1 MQLESVTIKI
11 PKFAVKDV
19 QNKEILFFLLD
30 KALTKLEFYRSKCK
44 QFEEKYGKSLEDF
57 KKELESKEENFEWWD
72 DFILWEGY
80 EEAYKEWKH
89 KYEEIKIV
97 LQNN

>member
-1 MQLESVTIKI
+1 MQLE
-11 PKFAVKDV
+11 KD
-19 QNKEILFFLLD
+19 
-30 KALTKLEFYRSKCK
+30 
-44 QFEEKYGKSLEDF
+44 

-72 DFILWEGY
+72 DLILWEGY
-80 EEAYKEWKH
+80 EKAYKEWKH

>member
-1 MQLESVTIKI
+1 ME
-11 PKFAVKDV
+11 
-19 QNKEILFFLLD
+19 
-30 KALTKLEFYRSKCK
+30 
-44 QFEEKYGKSLEDF
+44 KSLEEF

-89 KYEEIKIV
+89 KYKEIKSV

>member
-1 MQLESVTIKI
+1 M
-11 PKFAVKDV
+11 
-19 QNKEILFFLLD
+19 
-30 KALTKLEFYRSKCK
+30 EFYRSKCK

-89 KYEEIKIV
+89 KYEEIKLV
-97 LQNN
+97 LQDN

>member
-1 MQLESVTIKI
+1 MQLESITIKI
-11 PKFAVKDV
+11 PKTAVKDL
-19 QNKEILFFLLD
+19 QDKEILFFLLD
-30 KALTKLEFYRSKCK
+30 KALTKVEFYHSKCK
-44 QFEEKYGKSLEDF
+44 QFEEKYRKTLDEF

-80 EEAYKEWKH
+80 EIAYKEWKR
-89 KYEEIKIV
+89 KYEDIKLV